1 VTGVLYRLAHFS
13 VRHRLVVL
21 IAWLLAVIALVVVS
35 HRLGENTNDN
45 LSLPGTDSQRA
56 TDALASSFPDQANG
70 SSPIVV
76 HASGGKLTA
85 AKNAEAIEKSA
96 KQLAKEPN
104 VASVVSPLSPQGA
117 GALSKDQQTGYFSVT
132 LGVSPGELSVSEAEE
147 IIEGADPAKAAGLDV
162 QTGGQLGQKVS
173 KPATESSELIGIIA
187 AMVILTLTFG
197 TVVSM
202 LLPILN
208 AIVGLLGTLAIIRI
222 LGHAATVPSVAPT
235 LATMIGL
242 GVGIDYALFIVTRH
256 FRGIKDGLSIEE
268 SIARAAAT
276 SGGAVFF
283 AGGTVTIAL
292 VSLAVAGI
300 PLISTLGFMAAIA
313 VVVAVL
319 AALTLLPATLA
330 IAGPHI
336 NSLRVRHPP
345 SEEQV
350 HKGLWAK
357 WANEIARYPWI
368 AGLAALA
375 ILIPLTIPLLSL
387 NLGQQDTAALSSSTT
402 ARKAYDLL
410 ANNFGPGVNGPLLV
424 AVSLG
429 SPAKAPASTPSSPS
443 SAAKGSSSKGK
454 SAAGGASSS
463 GGGSGGAGSGGSGS
477 GKSGSGQSKPPAAD
491 PRTADPRLAAL
502 QKDVSTTPG
511 VVAVTPM
518 QIDKAG
524 TTAYFNAISA
534 KGPAEEA
541 TTELVEKLRSSVI
554 PGADKGT
561 DMKADVGGSTAGYI
575 DLASRI
581 SEKLPLQILVVIAL
595 SFVLLILAFRTAVI
609 PAQAAVMNLLSIG
622 ASYGVLTA
630 IFQYGWLADV
640 IGLNGPVPIVSYVP
654 LFMFAVLFGLSMDYE
669 VFLVSQIEEH
679 VHAGEDNRS
688 SVVSGLVTSARV
700 ITAAAAIMVF
710 VFGSFVLNGDPT
722 IKQFGIGL
730 AVAVVLD
737 ATVVRCLLVPA
748 LMLLMGRFNWWMP
761 KWLQRAVPH
770 VSIEGAEFFKAR
782 DAALAAPAVSPA
794 GAGASPDS

>member
-1 VTGVLYRLAHFS
+1 MTGVLYRLAHFS
-13 VRHRLVVL
+13 VRNRFAVL
-21 IAWLLAVIALVVVS
+21 AVWLLAVVALVVVS

-56 TDALASSFPDQANG
+56 TDALAKSFPDQANG
-70 SSPIVV
+70 SSPIVL
-76 HASGGKLTA
+76 HAKSGKLTD
-85 AKNAEAIEKSA
+85 AKNAEAVERSA
-96 KQLAKEPN
+96 KQIAKEPN
-104 VASVVSPLSPQGA
+104 VASVVNPLSPQGA
-117 GALSKDQQTGYFSVT
+117 AALSKDEQTGYFSVT
-132 LGVSPGELSVSEAEE
+132 LGVSPGELSVSEAED
-147 IIEGADPAKAAGLDV
+147 IIAGADPAKAAGLEV
-162 QTGGQLGQKVS
+162 ETGGQLGQKVS

-187 AMVILTLTFG
+187 AMLILTLTFG

-208 AIVGLLGTLAIIRI
+208 AIVGLLGTLAIIRM
-222 LGHAATVPSVAPT
+222 LGHVATVPSVAPT

-256 FRGIKDGLSIEE
+256 FRGMKDGLSIDE

-330 IAGPHI
+330 ISGRHI
-336 NSLRVRHPP
+336 DSLRVRHPAT
-345 SEEQV
+345 EEQV

-387 NLGQQDTAALSSSTT
+387 NLGQQDTAALSTTTT

-410 ANNFGPGVNGPLLV
+410 AKNFGPGIDGPLLV

-429 SPAKAPASTPSSPS
+429 SPAKAPSLTPSAAGG
-443 SAAKGSSSKGK
+443 SAGKGSSSKSK
-454 SAAGGASSS
+454 SAAAT
-463 GGGSGGAGSGGSGS
+463 
-477 GKSGSGQSKPPAAD
+477 D
-491 PRTADPRLAAL
+491 PRAGDPRLAML

-518 QIDKAG
+518 QIDQAG

-541 TTELVEKLRSSVI
+541 TTDLVEKLRSSVI

-688 SVVSGLVTSARV
+688 SVVGGLVTSARV

-761 KWLQRAVPH
+761 KWLQRIVPH

-782 DAALAAPAVSPA
+782 DAAASGAGAARPA
-794 GAGASPDS
+794 GATAGPES

>member
-1 VTGVLYRLAHFS
+1 MTGVLYGLAQFC
-13 VRHRLVVL
+13 VRRRFYVLV
-21 IAWLLAVIALVVVS
+21 AWLLATIALVAVS
-35 HRLGENTNDN
+35 HRLGDNTNDN

-56 TDALASSFPDQANG
+56 TDTLAKSFPDQSNG
-70 SSPIVV
+70 SSPIVI
-76 HASGGKLTA
+76 HASSGKLTD
-85 AKNAEAIEKSA
+85 AKNKEAVDA
-96 KQLAKEPN
+96 AVAGVAKEPH
-104 VASVVSPLSPQGA
+104 VASVVNPLTPQGA
-117 GALSKDQQTGYFSVT
+117 SALSKDQATGYMSVT
-132 LGVSPGELSVSEAEE
+132 LSVSPGSLSEE
-147 IIEGADPAKAAGLDV
+147 EVQKIIDGANPAKAAGLEV
-162 QTGGQLGQKVS
+162 ETGGQLGQKVS

-208 AIVGLLGTLAIIRI
+208 AIFGLLATLAIIRM
-222 LGHAATVPSVAPT
+222 LGHVATVPTVAPT

-256 FRGIKDGLSIEE
+256 FRGIKDGLSIDE

-300 PLISTLGFMAAIA
+300 PLITTLGLMAAIA

-330 IAGPHI
+330 IVGPRI

-345 SEEQV
+345 TEEQA
-350 HKGLWAK
+350 HEGLWAK
-357 WANEIARYPWI
+357 WAHEIARYPWI

-387 NLGQQDTAALSSSTT
+387 SLGQQDVAALSTSTT

-410 ANNFGPGVNGPLLV
+410 AKNFGAGINGPLLV

-429 SPAKAPASTPSSPS
+429 TPAKAPASASSGTSKSKSSSSS
-443 SAAKGSSSKGK
+443 SA
-454 SAAGGASSS
+454 
-463 GGGSGGAGSGGSGS
+463 
-477 GKSGSGQSKPPAAD
+477 QSQSDPRAAD
-491 PRTADPRLAAL
+491 PRLQAL
-502 QKDVSTTPG
+502 QKDISATSG
-511 VVAVTPM
+511 VVAVTPA
-518 QIDKAG
+518 QIDEAG
-524 TTAYFNAISA
+524 TTAFFNVVSA
-534 KGPAEEA
+534 KGPAVEA
-541 TTELVEKLRSSVI
+541 TAELVEKLRSEVI
-554 PGADKGT
+554 PAADKGT

-581 SEKLPLQILVVIAL
+581 SEKLPLQILVVILL
-595 SFVLLILAFRTAVI
+595 SFLLLILAFRTAII

-622 ASYGVLTA
+622 AAYGVLTA
-630 IFQYGWLADV
+630 VFQYGWLSSV
-640 IGLNGPVPIVSYVP
+640 IGLSGPVPIVSYVP

-700 ITAAAAIMVF
+700 ITAAALIMVF

-722 IKQFGIGL
+722 IKQFGVGL
-730 AVAVVLD
+730 AIAVVLD

-748 LMLLMGRFNWWMP
+748 LMLLMGKVNWWLP
-761 KWLQRAVPH
+761 KWLERAVPH
-770 VSIEGAEFFKAR
+770 VSIEGAEFFKER
-782 DAALAAPAVSPA
+782 DRLAH
-794 GAGASPDS
+794 GGASPAPAAAAAAPES

>member
-1 VTGVLYRLAHFS
+1 VTGVLYGLARFC
-13 VRHRLVVL
+13 VRRRFYVLVVWL
-21 IAWLLAVIALVVVS
+21 IATIALVAVS
-35 HRLGENTNDN
+35 HRLGDNTNDN

-56 TDALASSFPDQANG
+56 TDALAKSFPDQSNG
-70 SSPIVV
+70 SSPIVL
-76 HASGGKLTA
+76 HAVSGKLTDPKNEEAVDA
-85 AKNAEAIEKSA
+85 AVAGVA
-96 KQLAKEPN
+96 KQPH
-104 VASVVSPLSPQGA
+104 VASVVNPLTPQGA
-117 GALSKDQQTGYFSVT
+117 SALSKDQATGYMSVT
-132 LGVSPGELSVSEAEE
+132 LSVSPGSLSEE
-147 IIEGADPAKAAGLDV
+147 EVQKIIDGANPAKAAGLEV
-162 QTGGQLGQKVS
+162 ETGGQLGQKVS

-187 AMVILTLTFG
+187 AMVILAFAFG

-208 AIVGLLGTLAIIRI
+208 AIFGLLATLAIIRM
-222 LGHAATVPSVAPT
+222 LGHALTVPTVAPT

-256 FRGIKDGLSIEE
+256 FRGIKDGLAIDE
-268 SIARAAAT
+268 SIARAVAT

-292 VSLAVAGI
+292 VSLAVAAI
-300 PLISTLGFMAAIA
+300 PLITTLGLMAAIA

-330 IAGPHI
+330 IVGPRI

-345 SEEQV
+345 TDEQA
-350 HKGLWAK
+350 HEGLWAK
-357 WANEIARYPWI
+357 WAHEIARYPWI

-387 NLGQQDTAALSSSTT
+387 TLGQQDNAALSTSTT

-410 ANNFGPGVNGPLLV
+410 AKNFGAGINGPLIV

-429 SPAKAPASTPSSPS
+429 SPAKAPS
-443 SAAKGSSSKGK
+443 SA
-454 SAAGGASSS
+454 
-463 GGGSGGAGSGGSGS
+463 SGGSGNP
-477 GKSGSGQSKPPAAD
+477 KSSSKSSASSSKSASQAQSD
-491 PRTADPRLAAL
+491 PRAGDPRLQTL
-502 QKDVSTTPG
+502 QKDISATPG
-511 VVAVTPM
+511 VVAVTPV
-518 QIDKAG
+518 QIDKPG
-524 TTAYFNAISA
+524 TTAFFNVISA
-534 KGPAEEA
+534 NGPAVEA
-541 TTELVEKLRSSVI
+541 TSELVEKLRSEVI
-554 PGADKGT
+554 PAADKGT

-581 SEKLPLQILVVIAL
+581 SEKLPLQILVVILL
-595 SFVLLILAFRTAVI
+595 SFLLLILAFRTAII

-622 ASYGVLTA
+622 AAYGVLTA
-630 IFQYGWLADV
+630 VFQYGWLAGV
-640 IGLNGPVPIVSYVP
+640 IGLSGPVPIVSYVP

-700 ITAAAAIMVF
+700 ITAAALIMVF

-722 IKQFGIGL
+722 IKQFGVGL
-730 AVAVVLD
+730 AIAVVLD

-748 LMLLMGRFNWWMP
+748 LMLLMGKVNWWMP
-761 KWLQRAVPH
+761 KWLERIVPH
-770 VSIEGAEFFKAR
+770 VSIEGAEFFKER
-782 DAALAAPAVSPA
+782 DRPASDH
-794 GAGASPDS
+794 GG